1 MVWLDTQTVEC
12 MYIVYS
18 VLCSIRSTYN
28 LCTIYISFQCKKNS
42 RYNCTHWR
50 RQNQEDIIH
59 FFLHI
64 SIILCNTNM
73 LRKNSCQNLLP
84 KSDTASSRSRIEH
97 QIELRTQ
104 PYVMTEFRNFQRKK
118 AFGCIV
124 CAFRLQMTRRFFWQQ
139 IFHRRNL
146 NIWQISPYAGLAE

>member
-1 MVWLDTQTVEC
+1 MAWLDTQTVEC
-12 MYIVYS
+12 TLMFDQEYLQFLY
-18 VLCSIRSTYN
+18 VLSTYIQFFSIPKIDS
-28 LCTIYISFQCKKNS
+28 TIFGARR
-42 RYNCTHWR
+42 RYNSHLL
-50 RQNQEDIIH
+50 H
-59 FFLHI
+59 F

-84 KSDTASSRSRIEH
+84 KSDTTSSRSRIER

-118 AFGCIV
+118 AIGCIV